1 LRIAHKLALWTA
13 ILGMVTATS
22 LFAAPSKIST
32 SKHPRQAVTSRPD
45 ARGGHSLDNQ
55 GGPDA
60 FGYHY
65 VDNQGGD
72 TATYSW
78 IELRGDPA
86 ATWLDF
92 SNNPDDNVM
101 TFLLWFN
108 FPMYGLAYDTIVVST
123 NGNIQLETW
132 NTAFSNECL
141 PSGVIGGRMIC
152 VLWDD
157 LHLDYGGYDP
167 GGDRTVAYRDF
178 GDHIVVEWDSVGPV
192 FGDSA
197 SFKFEAILWADG
209 RIKMQY
215 DHLVN
220 LEPLSQTI
228 GLQSGGTGPR
238 LQYVCD
244 SSGHQPVNNLA
255 IWFYPGPTGVIFG
268 VVRDDH
274 SLPVSLATVTI
285 NEIAIS
291 TQTDTDGD
299 YAFPMVGVGTYSMT
313 ASRAGYLSQTIPN
326 VVVNSG
332 GATEMNFTLVWQ
344 GTLIFVSNDVPHD
357 ITDLDTAVSTLQ
369 VDSSLTIGDLDV
381 QLNIVHTFDGDLW
394 LALVSPQNDTVVLS
408 AHRGEDGEN
417 YTNTIFDDEATTP
430 IGDGTPPFT
439 GSFIPDESLAAFDGH
454 DAQGTWRLVVY
465 DWSVQDEG
473 QLVSWEIHVTPPSAA
488 PEPVLAGAEKFALLD
503 GYPNPFNSSTTLR
516 YVLPREAAV
525 NLTLYNTLGQEVRT
539 LVSAPMAAGEHRA
552 IWDGRDARGMD
563 AATGMYLVRLEAAGR
578 LATGKLLLLR

>member
-1 LRIAHKLALWTA
+1 MQIAHKLALWTA
-13 ILGMVTATS
+13 ILGLVAATS

-32 SKHPRQAVTSRPD
+32 SKHPRQAVTLRPD
-45 ARGGHSLDNQ
+45 ARGGSSLDSQ

-60 FGYHY
+60 FGYRY

-78 IELRGDPA
+78 VELRGDPA

-92 SNNPDDNVM
+92 SSNPDDNVTIVPL
-101 TFLLWFN
+101 TFD
-108 FPMYGLAYDTIVVST
+108 FPIYGLSYRQIVVST
-123 NGNIQLETW
+123 NGNIQFQTL
-132 NTAFSNECL
+132 NTAYSNECL

-157 LHLDYGGYDP
+157 LHLDNGGYDP
-167 GGDRTVAYRDF
+167 GGDRTVAYRDL
-178 GDHIVVEWDSVGPV
+178 GDHIVVEWDSVGHALA
-192 FGDSA
+192 DNTSY
-197 SFKFEAILWADG
+197 KFEVILWADG
-209 RIKMQY
+209 LIKMQY
-215 DHLVN
+215 NRLFN
-220 LEPLSQTI
+220 LEPQSQTI

-244 SSGHQPVNNLA
+244 STGHQPVNNLA
-255 IWFYPGPTGVIFG
+255 IWFYPGATGVIFG
-268 VVRDDH
+268 VVHDDR

-285 NEIAIS
+285 NELAIS

-313 ASRAGYLSQTIPN
+313 ASRAGYLSHTIPN
-326 VVVNSG
+326 VTVNSG
-332 GATEMNFTLVWQ
+332 GSTEMNFTLAWQ
-344 GTLIFVSNDVPHD
+344 GMFIFVSSDVPQS
-357 ITDLDTAVSTLQ
+357 ITDQDTTVSTLQ
-369 VDSSLTIGDLDV
+369 VDTSLTIADLDV
-381 QLNIVHTFDGDLW
+381 QLNILHSYDDDLW

-408 AHRGEDGEN
+408 AHHGADSAN
-417 YTNTIFDDEATTP
+417 YTNTVFDDEATTS
-430 IGDGTPPFT
+430 IADGTPPFS

-454 DAQGTWRLVVY
+454 DVQGTWRLVVY
-465 DWSVQDEG
+465 DRAIQDEG
-473 QLVSWEIHVTPPSAA
+473 ELVSWEIHVTPPAAA
-488 PEPVLAGAEKFALLD
+488 PRPVLVGAEKFALLG
-503 GYPNPFNSSTTLR
+503 GYPNPFNSSTTIR

-539 LVSAPMAAGEHRA
+539 LVSASMAAGEHLA

-578 LATGKLLLLR
+578 LTTGKLLLLR